1 MSLHAVEMRQKVLD
15 GLRIY
20 LYHLEVDVLTLQQI
34 LGEDPHAG
42 AYLEDVPRSGR
53 GLAQGRD
60 YGLRYPLVRQE
71 MLPEGFL
78 GSDFHA
84 ILPPCVRTGQ
94 WIRQRPGAAG
104 R

>member
-1 MSLHAVEMRQKVLD
+1 MRQQVLD
-15 GLRIY
+15 GLGVN
-20 LYHLEVDVLTLQQI
+20 LYHLEVQVLPLQKI
-34 LGEDPHAG
+34 LGEDTHART
-42 AYLEDVPRSGR
+42 YLEDIPRSGR
-53 GLAQGRD
+53 VLAQGRD
-60 YGLRYPLVRQE
+60 DGLGYALVRQE